1 MVLLAKDEGGHQF
14 EGEICAGKVLVIFC
28 FFFCCNLVHVHWFII
43 YV

>member
-28 FFFCCNLVHVHWFII
+28 FFFVAIWFMSIGS
-43 YV
+43 